1 MKLATGAAPPG
12 ATLLPQGPAAPRV
25 DEEQFAHDLSLM
37 LRSGLGLLEGL
48 RTLAEQRAGSAG
60 APMRHLLQRLQ
71 QGENLSRAMQA
82 TGAFGVQLV
91 ACAKASELTGDLGDA
106 LQRFASNAGRL
117 RELRT
122 RIVSACIYPALL
134 VAVSGCVVL
143 FLLAYVVPRFA
154 VVLDNAAQDLSPMT
168 RGLIAV
174 GRVLHEFQ
182 LPLWLGLTAAVAAA
196 ALYAWRQR
204 RAGRLTAW
212 LLGAASRLP
221 WMRGYVRSYG
231 LSQLTRSTAMLMR
244 SGVPALKA
252 LGMCRDLLPDADRR
266 ALDAALRAAS
276 AGAPL
281 AQSLHQCGLLD
292 TLGWRVLRVSE
303 DTGQL
308 HAAMDRLADVHDTLL
323 SRGLERLGRLVEPLL
338 MLTIGTVVGG
348 IVVLMY
354 VPIFQMASSL
364 R

>member
-1 MKLATGAAPPG
+1 MKIQPVTATLAAPSAPRG
-12 ATLLPQGPAAPRV
+12 TPAHRV

-60 APMRHLLQRLQ
+60 EPMRQLLQRLQ

-91 ACAKASELTGDLGDA
+91 ACARASELTGDLGDA
-106 LQRFASNAGRL
+106 LQRFAANAGRL

-154 VVLDNAAQDLSPMT
+154 IVLDNAAQDLSPMT
-168 RGLIAV
+168 RALIAV
-174 GRVLHEFQ
+174 GRLLHDIQ
-182 LPLWLGLTAAVAAA
+182 LPLWLGLAAA
-196 ALYAWRQR
+196 GIAAGVFAWRQR
-204 RAGRLTAW
+204 RAGRLTPW
-212 LLGAASRLP
+212 LLGAAARLP
-221 WMRGYVRSYG
+221 WMRTYVRSYG

-244 SGVPALKA
+244 SGVPALRA
-252 LGMCRDLLPDADRR
+252 LGMCRDLLPDADRQ
-266 ALDAALRAAS
+266 ALDAALRSAS

-281 AQSLHQCGLLD
+281 AQSLHACGLLD

-323 SRGLERLGRLVEPLL
+323 SRGLERLGRMVEPLL
-338 MLTIGTVVGG
+338 MLAIGAVVGG